1 MEDTRSKRGS
11 WGIVPAARRSDAD
24 RGLVVGTRRAPR
36 GRDGAPE
43 EGEVDGKPKVKIAIP
58 PRSSAPQPIT
68 SPRNE
73 QQDMLIKEMKKKM
86 TTHEGSAPAPPLSP
100 TKTAGTWV
108 SASIPTGLS
117 SSPPEE
123 KQPPPPQEETPQ
135 VISPR
140 LAGEPAQ
147 VNKAKQLASVAAEAK
162 LKAAERSTQY
172 KAAPLVQLSEL
183 DGSAPTKPLNNTG
196 TFSNKNWQVEK
207 EPPRQKDVASNT
219 GANGWD
225 NFSVPPGAA
234 PCIPKEP
241 QRAARVEEEVI
252 ETSHEMVAEEILI
265 LDEDSQ
271 QDSEMRY
278 EVVEEVLELSSAV
291 DAHEEQYLDEE
302 EERAIIEEYE
312 QVFGITITESGELVP
327 DDLAEAQLSE
337 ESVALAPD
345 DTTQPVFAEPSFG
358 PPPLP
363 PTMTE
368 EESETTPDTSS
379 PPKNLPQIQPTPTE
393 PTPAGPNPLANSSS
407 ASFYR

>member
-1 MEDTRSKRGS
+1 
-11 WGIVPAARRSDAD
+11 
-24 RGLVVGTRRAPR
+24 
-36 GRDGAPE
+36 
-43 EGEVDGKPKVKIAIP
+43 
-58 PRSSAPQPIT
+58 
-68 SPRNE
+68 
-73 QQDMLIKEMKKKM
+73 MLIKEMKKKM

-140 LAGEPAQ
+140 LAGDPAQ

-172 KAAPLVQLSEL
+172 RAAPLVQLSEL

-207 EPPRQKDVASNT
+207 EPAPKYVAPNT

-225 NFSVPPGAA
+225 NFSVPPGPA
-234 PCIPKEP
+234 PCMPKEP
-241 QRAARVEEEVI
+241 QGAARVEEEVI
-252 ETSHEMVAEEILI
+252 ETSQKMVAEEILI
-265 LDEDSQ
+265 LDEGLQ

-278 EVVEEVLELSSAV
+278 ELVEEVLELSSAV
-291 DAHEEQYLDEE
+291 AAHEEQYLDEE

-327 DDLAEAQLSE
+327 DDLAEAQISE
-337 ESVALAPD
+337 EFVALTPD

-363 PTMTE
+363 PTMT
-368 EESETTPDTSS
+368 SETPDTSS
-379 PPKNLPQIQPTPTE
+379 PPKDLPQIQPTPTK
-393 PTPAGPNPLANSSS
+393 PTPADPNPLANSSS